1 MLAKKTRKDFPIFE
15 NQNELIYLDNAATT
29 QKPLSVIASMSH
41 YYSNFNANVGR
52 GVYSISMKSYEAY
65 EKARE
70 TMRQFVNATAPN
82 NIIFT
87 KGTTESVN
95 YVAQAFAKKLLSK
108 GDEIVVTG
116 MEHHS
121 NLIPWQ
127 AICKEKGATMRIV
140 HTGKDGRISLDEFK
154 AALGPKTKIVSA
166 AHVSNV
172 LGVVNPVK
180 EMIKI
185 AHEKNIPVVL
195 DGAQAIAHTKVDVQE
210 LDVDFYCFSAHKMYG
225 PMGIGI
231 LYAKDKHFESMEP
244 FQTGGGIAHGVNY
257 ASVTHY
263 MPPPFRFEAGTPN
276 VAGALGMAAAA
287 EYISDIGY
295 VAIQEHENMMFSHA
309 INKLEKINGI
319 ELYGSKDHPTS
330 IISFNIKNIH
340 PYDVGNH
347 LNKFNI
353 AVRTGVHCAIPF
365 VDSMGLL
372 GTVRA
377 SFGIYNSEDEI
388 DVLIDALG
396 SVIPMD
402 WTRDRPN
409 SRFMF

>member
-15 NQNELIYLDNAATT
+15 NQSELIYLDNAATT
-29 QKPLSVIASMSH
+29 QKPASVIDSISH

-52 GVYSISMKSYEAY
+52 GIYSISMKSYEAY
-65 EKARE
+65 EKSRE
-70 TMRQFVNATAPN
+70 AMRQFVNASSPN
-82 NIIFT
+82 SVIFT

-95 YVAQAFAKKLLSK
+95 YVAQAFAKKLLSE

-127 AICKEKGATMRIV
+127 TICHEKGATMRIV
-140 HTGKDGRISLDEFK
+140 QTGRDGRISLDEFN
-154 AALGPKTKIVSA
+154 AALGAKTKIVAA

-172 LGVVNPVK
+172 LGVANPVK
-180 EMIKI
+180 EMIRL
-185 AHEKNIPVVL
+185 AHQKNIPVVL

-225 PMGIGI
+225 PMGIGV
-231 LYAKDKHFESMEP
+231 LYAKDKHLDSLEP
-244 FQTGGGIAHGVNY
+244 FQTGGGVAHGVNY
-257 ASVTHY
+257 SGVTHY
-263 MPPPFRFEAGTPN
+263 MPAPFRFEAGTPN

-287 EYISDIGY
+287 RYILDIGY
-295 VAIQEHENMMFSHA
+295 DAIQEHEKTIFSYA
-309 INKLEKINGI
+309 VNKLDKINGI
-319 ELYGSKDHPTS
+319 EIYGSTELPTS

-388 DVLIDALG
+388 DKLINALG
-396 SVIPMD
+396 SVAPAD

>member
-1 MLAKKTRKDFPIFE
+1 MLAKTTRNDFPIFA
-15 NQNELIYLDNAATT
+15 NLNELIYLDNAATT
-29 QKPLSVIASMSH
+29 QKPFAVIDSISH

-65 EKARE
+65 ENCRE
-70 TMRQFVNATAPN
+70 VMRQFVNSPSTK
-82 NIIFT
+82 NIVFT

-95 YVAQAFAKKLLSK
+95 YVAQSFARKLLSA
-108 GDEIVVTG
+108 GDEVVVTG

-127 AICKEKGATMRIV
+127 TICKEKGASMRIV
-140 HTGKDGRISLDEFK
+140 PVGKDGKISLDAYK
-154 AALGPKTKIVSA
+154 NLLTDKTKIVAA

-172 LGVVNPVK
+172 LGVINPVK
-180 EMIKI
+180 EMISL
-185 AHEKNIPVVL
+185 AHEKGIPVVL
-195 DGAQAIAHTKVDVQE
+195 DGAQAIAHLKVDVQD
-210 LDVDFYCFSAHKMYG
+210 LNADFYCFSAHKMYG
-225 PMGIGI
+225 PMGIGV
-231 LYAKDKHFESMEP
+231 LYVNDAHLDSIDP

-257 ASVTHY
+257 DTVTHY
-263 MPPPFRFEAGTPN
+263 MPAPHRLEAGTPN
-276 VAGALGMAAAA
+276 VAGVIGMAAAA
-287 EYISDIGY
+287 RYISDIGY
-295 VAIQEHENMMFSHA
+295 DAIHEHEKEMFLYA
-309 INKLEKINGI
+309 TNKMEKISGMEI
-319 ELYGSKDHPTS
+319 YGPKDDPTS
-330 IISFNIKNIH
+330 IISFNIKGIH

-365 VDSMGLL
+365 VDSLGLL

-377 SFGIYNSEDEI
+377 SFGVYNSEAEI
-388 DVLIDALG
+388 DKFCDALG
-396 SVIPMD
+396 SVKPMD